1 MLGKETV
8 GRMEAKKRQ
17 SVSLRRFGRNPS
29 KLLNKKGGVGP
40 LGLVNSALTAL
51 YRVPIT
57 TDTLLYA
64 YFDVQFPY
72 EKTL

>member
-1 MLGKETV
+1 M
-8 GRMEAKKRQ
+8 RCNRRKKR
-17 SVSLRRFGRNPS
+17 RNGANFGDE
-29 KLLNKKGGVGP
+29 KF
-40 LGLVNSALTAL
+40 GLVNRALTAL

-72 EKTL
+72 EIGSYNMRGARKPTKACQS